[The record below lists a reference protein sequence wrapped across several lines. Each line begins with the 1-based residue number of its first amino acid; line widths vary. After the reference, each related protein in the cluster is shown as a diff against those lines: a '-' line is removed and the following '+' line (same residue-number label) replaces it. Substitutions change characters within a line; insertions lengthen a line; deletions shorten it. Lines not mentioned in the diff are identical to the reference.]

1 MPQFSVDSAVTPQRC
16 FRFRAI
22 QSCVPCCHCTCIF
35 TNTFSLYAFILF
47 LDVQYTCICFF
58 FFPSRRTGKE
68 EFVFTK
74 QCVCKIFV
82 EVFLS
87 LCLHLKSLSLPS
99 LLSPL
104 TCPLTSRQFEFKKFQ
119 LKQYVMPVLCVCV
132 CACARQSGHLKCI
145 TAGSATS
152 VNVVLNGGL

>member
-1 MPQFSVDSAVTPQRC
+1 MYSIRVSA
-16 FRFRAI
+16 
-22 QSCVPCCHCTCIF
+22 S
-35 TNTFSLYAFILF
+35 
-47 LDVQYTCICFF
+47 F

-68 EFVFTK
+68 EVVFTK

-87 LCLHLKSLSLPS
+87 LCLHLKRLSLPS

-119 LKQYVMPVLCVCV
+119 LKQYVMPVLCVYVRVCETEWAFEMHHSRVCNVCKCGFERRFLDCTEQRSKCV
-132 CACARQSGHLKCI
+132 RIEIRRSEWQM
-145 TAGSATS
+145 
-152 VNVVLNGGL
+152 